1 MVNQYKVKMGETK
14 NSPFLF
20 DKIFICMILLKE
32 LFEAKAKTTDFSAI
46 SKKTG
51 KLVYFDTKD
60 NMDAAV
66 KVGTHD
72 KPQIKGKGVKTPKSS
87 DLFKGDYEKERGGT
101 IDDTQKVADDII
113 KGIKN
118 IGYGREVTLYRK
130 NRNGKLVQD
139 VRFNSRE
146 DITPEI
152 VKKTADEYGIDLN
165 LISKLGVDTQIKN
178 SDGRKQSISELISGL
193 ILSHLEAKQYAP
205 DGVAANDYYYK
216 AYSDSANK
224 QANAIKRGIDPNV
237 IQKQADKKVAKA
249 ESDKTALYNSET
261 TKDVTNAL
269 LKINNKIIDAP
280 EFTPAQVAKV
290 ANKFKIDVNRILKH
304 PEMYLDISGFTP
316 NEEDLKEWGYE
327 NLTDYALAKLGNTI
341 YFGKNNETD
350 SMDDLST
357 LQLAYPLKY
366 KNLSDDEWSKTM
378 QNEMENPT
386 TVEGGLINF
395 VKKEWGDDKDNSFV
409 GISEANDKNQSK
421 WVKQQAKKNPNYI
434 KDMFSYQSMINKD
447 ALNRIDEMLKS
458 DPPPVVHTNALY
470 RGMAMKSSDYTKF
483 MKSFKEGSSID
494 LPISSFSFDASTATE
509 FANNVGNANSL
520 VDKSNNQSIMIKVV
534 NSTNTFNG
542 FCMNANVGNVSAKN
556 KDSMFGD
563 DFGSWSGQHEVL
575 LPSNNKY
582 KVVKTEVKKMEG
594 GRSLTII
601 TLEQIGT
608 KNEIK
613 LREFIDD
620 NEKDILK
627 KHLQYPNRSSLL
639 YTKEVED

>member
-1 MVNQYKVKMGETK
+1 
-14 NSPFLF
+14 
-20 DKIFICMILLKE
+20 MILLRE
-32 LFEAKAKTTDFSAI
+32 LFEAKPKTTDFSAI
-46 SKKTG
+46 SKESG
-51 KLVYFDTKD
+51 KLVYFSTKD

-66 KVGTHD
+66 KDGTHD
-72 KPQIKGKGVKTPKSS
+72 KPKVKGKDVKTPKSS
-87 DLFKGDYEKERGGT
+87 DLFKGDYEKERGDT
-101 IDDTQKVADDII
+101 IDDNGNSAKEII

-118 IGYGREVTLYRK
+118 IGYSSMVTLYRK

-139 VRFNSRE
+139 VRFSTKE

-152 VKKTADEYGIDLN
+152 IKTTADTYGIDLN
-165 LISKLGVDTQIKN
+165 LISKLGIDTQIKN
-178 SDGRKQSISELISGL
+178 EDGRNQSISELMAVL
-193 ILSHLEAKQYAP
+193 ILSDLQAKQYAP

-216 AYSDSANK
+216 IYSTTANK
-224 QANAIKRGIDPNV
+224 RANAIKRGIDPNV

-249 ESDKTALYNSET
+249 ESDKTSLYNKET
-261 TKDVTNAL
+261 TKDIANEFTRVN
-269 LKINNKIIDAP
+269 KKIIDRP
-280 EFTPAQVAKV
+280 TFTPAQIAKV
-290 ANKFKIDVNRILKH
+290 ANKHKIDVNRILKH
-304 PEMYLDISGFTP
+304 PELYFEISGFTP

-327 NLTDYALAKLGNTI
+327 SLADFALVKLGNTI
-341 YFGKNNETD
+341 LFGIDNEID
-350 SMDDLST
+350 AMDDLST

-366 KNLSDDEWSKTM
+366 KTLPDDMWSKKM
-378 QNEMENPT
+378 KDEVENPT
-386 TVEGGLINF
+386 TVDGGLRNF
-395 VKKEWGDDKDNSFV
+395 IKKEKGGDMDNSFV
-409 GISEANDKNQSK
+409 GISKANNKNQSK
-421 WVKQQAKKNPNYI
+421 WVKKQAKKNPNYI

-458 DPPPVVHTNALY
+458 EPPPVVHTNALY

-483 MKSFKEGSSID
+483 MKSFKEGSNID

-520 VDKSNNQSIMIKVV
+520 VDKANNQSIMMKVV

-542 FCMNANVGNVSAKN
+542 FCMNANVDNVSAKN

-582 KVVKTEVKKMEG
+582 KVVKIEAKKMEG

-601 TLEQIGT
+601 TLEQIGV

-639 YTKEVED
+639 YTKEAKN

>member
-1 MVNQYKVKMGETK
+1 
-14 NSPFLF
+14 
-20 DKIFICMILLKE
+20 MILLRE
-32 LFEAKAKTTDFSAI
+32 LFEAKEKTTDFSAI

-51 KLVYFDTKD
+51 RLVYFSTKD

-72 KPQIKGKGVKTPKSS
+72 KPKVKGKDVKAPKSS

-113 KGIKN
+113 KGIKSV
-118 IGYGREVTLYRK
+118 GYSREVTLYRK

-139 VRFNSRE
+139 VRFNSKE
-146 DITPEI
+146 NITPEI
-152 VKKTADEYGIDLN
+152 IKSTADDYGIDLN
-165 LISKLGVDTQIKN
+165 LINKLGIDTKIKDRN
-178 SDGRKQSISELISGL
+178 GKQESVWELISGL

-216 AYSDSANK
+216 LYSDSANK
-224 QANAIKRGIDPNV
+224 EANAIKRGIDPNI
-237 IQKQADKKVAKA
+237 IQKQADKKAAKK

-269 LKINNKIIDAP
+269 LKINDKIIDAP

-304 PEMYLDISGFTP
+304 PELFLYISGFTP
-316 NEEDLKEWGYE
+316 NEEDLKSWEYE
-327 NLTDYALAKLGNTI
+327 NLTDFALAKLGNTI
-341 YFGKNNETD
+341 YFGIDNDTD
-350 SMDDLST
+350 SMDDLSS

-366 KNLSDDEWSKTM
+366 KTLSDDEWDKKM
-378 QNEMENPT
+378 KDEMENPT

-395 VKKEWGDDKDNSFV
+395 VKKEWGDDTDNSFV
-409 GISEANDKNQSK
+409 GISDANSKNQSK
-421 WVKQQAKKNPNYI
+421 WVKQQAKKNKRYI
-434 KDMFSYQSMINKD
+434 TDMFSYQSNIDKD
-447 ALNRIDEMLKS
+447 ALARIDEMLKS
-458 DPPPVVHTNALY
+458 EPPPPVQTNALY
-470 RGMAMKSSDYTKF
+470 RGMAMNAKDYVKF
-483 MKSFKEGSSID
+483 MKSFKEGSNID

-509 FANNVGNANSL
+509 FANNIGNANSL
-520 VDKSNNQSIMIKVV
+520 ITKGSNQSIMMKVV
-534 NSTNTFNG
+534 NSKNTFNG
-542 FCMNANVGNVSAKN
+542 FCMNANVGNVSAKP
-556 KDSMFGD
+556 KDSIFAD
-563 DFGSWSGQHEVL
+563 DFASWDGQHEVL

-582 KVVKTEVKKMEG
+582 KVVKTEAKKMDG
-594 GRSLTII
+594 GRSFTII

-639 YTKEVED
+639 YTKEVEN

>member
-1 MVNQYKVKMGETK
+1 
-14 NSPFLF
+14 
-20 DKIFICMILLKE
+20 MILLRE
-32 LFEAKAKTTDFSAI
+32 LLEAKPKTTDFSAI

-51 KLVYFDTKD
+51 KLVYFSTKD

-66 KVGTHD
+66 KDGTHD
-72 KPQIKGKGVKTPKSS
+72 KPQIKGKDVKTPKSS

-101 IDDTQKVADDII
+101 IDDTGNSAKEII
-113 KGIKN
+113 NGIKN
-118 IGYGREVTLYRK
+118 IGYSSMVTLYRK

-139 VRFNSRE
+139 VRFNSKE
-146 DITPEI
+146 NITPEI
-152 VKKTADEYGIDLN
+152 IKSTADEYGIDLN
-165 LISKLGVDTQIKN
+165 LISKLGVDTKIKN
-178 SDGRKQSISELISGL
+178 SDGRKESIPELISGL

-205 DGVAANDYYYK
+205 DGVAADDYYYK
-216 AYSDSANK
+216 TYSDSANK
-224 QANAIKRGIDPNV
+224 EAKAIKKGIDPNEAEKKLV
-237 IQKQADKKVAKA
+237 KKADKA
-249 ESDKTALYNSET
+249 ESDKETLYNKET
-261 TKDVTNAL
+261 TKDITNAL
-269 LKINNKIIDAP
+269 SKVKNKILDNAI
-280 EFTPAQVAKV
+280 FTPAQVAQV
-290 ANKFKIDVNRILKH
+290 SNKFKIDVNRVLKN
-304 PEMYLDISGFTP
+304 PKMYLDISGFTP
-316 NEEDLKEWGYE
+316 NEEDLKEWGYK
-327 NLTDYALAKLGNTI
+327 NLSEYVLTKLGNTI
-341 YFGKNNETD
+341 YFGKDNDVDEM
-350 SMDDLST
+350 SELSS

-366 KNLSDDEWSKTM
+366 KTLSDDEWNKTM
-378 QNEMENPT
+378 QSELENPT
-386 TVEGGLINF
+386 TVDGGLRNF
-395 VKKEWGDDKDNSFV
+395 IKKEKGGDTDNSFV
-409 GISEANDKNQSK
+409 GISEANNKNQSK
-421 WVKQQAKKNPNYI
+421 WVKKQAKKNPNYI

-447 ALNRIDEMLKS
+447 SLNRIDEMLKS

-470 RGMAMKSSDYTKF
+470 RGMAMNPKDYAKF

-520 VDKSNNQSIMIKVV
+520 VDKANNQSIMIKVV

-542 FCMNANVGNVSAKN
+542 FCMNANIDNVSAKN

-639 YTKEVED
+639 YTKEVEN

>member
-1 MVNQYKVKMGETK
+1 
-14 NSPFLF
+14 
-20 DKIFICMILLKE
+20 MILLRE
-32 LFEAKAKTTDFSAI
+32 LLEAKAKTTDFSAI

-51 KLVYFDTKD
+51 RLVYFDTKD

-72 KPQIKGKGVKTPKSS
+72 KPKVKGKDVKTPKST

-113 KGIKN
+113 KGIRSV
-118 IGYGREVTLYRK
+118 GYSREVTLYRK

-139 VRFNSRE
+139 VRFNSKE
-146 DITPEI
+146 NITPEI
-152 VKKTADEYGIDLN
+152 IKSTADEYGIDLN
-165 LISKLGVDTQIKN
+165 LINKLGVDTKIKDRN
-178 SDGRKQSISELISGL
+178 GKQESISELMAGL
-193 ILSHLEAKQYAP
+193 ILSHLEVKQYAP

-216 AYSDSANK
+216 VYSDDANK
-224 QANAIKRGIDPNV
+224 EANAIKKGIDPNV
-237 IQKQADKKVAKA
+237 IQKQADKKVAKK
-249 ESDKTALYNSET
+249 ESDKTDLYNVDTAKDITNELVRVKDKIVWSPT
-261 TKDVTNAL
+261 LSAKDVV
-269 LKINNKIIDAP
+269 KI
-280 EFTPAQVAKV
+280 

-304 PEMYLDISGFTP
+304 PELYFEISGFKP

-327 NLTDYALAKLGNTI
+327 NLTDYALARLGETI
-341 YFGKNNETD
+341 YFGKNNDID
-350 SMDDLST
+350 SMEALSS

-366 KNLSDDEWSKTM
+366 KTLSDDEWNKTM
-378 QNEMENPT
+378 QSELENPT
-386 TVEGGLINF
+386 TVDGGLRNF
-395 VKKEWGDDKDNSFV
+395 IKKERGGDTDNSFV
-409 GISEANDKNQSK
+409 GISEANNKNQSK
-421 WVKQQAKKNPNYI
+421 WVNKQAKKNPNYI
-434 KDMFSYQSMINKD
+434 NDMISYQSMINKD

-458 DPPPVVHTNALY
+458 EPPPVVHTKALY
-470 RGMAMKSSDYTKF
+470 RGMAMTPKDYSSF
-483 MKSFKEGSSID
+483 MKSFKEGSNVD
-494 LPISSFSFDASTATE
+494 LPISSFSLDIKTATE
-509 FANNVGNANSL
+509 FANNVGNANAL
-520 VDKSNNQSIMIKVV
+520 VDKANNQSIMIKVV

-542 FCMNANVGNVSAKN
+542 FCMNANIGNVSAK
-556 KDSMFGD
+556 KDNNSFSN
-563 DFGSWSGQHEVL
+563 DFGNWEGQHEVL

-639 YTKEVED
+639 YTKEAEN

>member
-1 MVNQYKVKMGETK
+1 
-14 NSPFLF
+14 
-20 DKIFICMILLKE
+20 MILLKE
-32 LFEAKAKTTDFSAI
+32 LFEAKPKTTDFSAI
-46 SKKTG
+46 SKETG
-51 KLVYFDTKD
+51 RLVYFSTKD

-66 KVGTHD
+66 KDGTHD
-72 KPQIKGKGVKTPKSS
+72 KPKVKGKDVKAPKSS

-113 KGIKN
+113 NGIKN
-118 IGYGREVTLYRK
+118 IGYGSEVTLYRK

-139 VRFNSRE
+139 VRFNSRK

-152 VKKTADEYGIDLN
+152 IKSTANEYGIDLN

-237 IQKQADKKVAKA
+237 IQKQADKKVAKK
-249 ESDKTALYNSET
+249 ESDKTDLYNVDT
-261 TKDVTNAL
+261 AKDITNELA
-269 LKINNKIIDAP
+269 KINNKIIDAP

-290 ANKFKIDVNRILKH
+290 ANKYKIDVNRILQH
-304 PEMYLDISGFTP
+304 PEMYFDILGFTP
-316 NEEDLKEWGYE
+316 TKEDLEQLGYKSLSE
-327 NLTDYALAKLGNTI
+327 YALVKLGNTI
-341 YFGKNNETD
+341 YFGKDNETD
-350 SMDDLST
+350 AMEELST

-366 KNLSDDEWSKTM
+366 KNLSDDEWSKKM
-378 QNEMENPT
+378 QSELENPT
-386 TVEGGLINF
+386 TVDGGLRNF
-395 VKKEWGDDKDNSFV
+395 IKKEKFISNYNQLF
-409 GISEANDKNQSK
+409 GISEANDKNQAK
-421 WVKQQAKKNPNYI
+421 WVKKQAKKNPNYI
-434 KDMFSYQSMINKD
+434 KDMFSYQSMIDKN

-458 DPPPVVHTNALY
+458 EPPPVVHAKALY

-483 MKSFKEGSSID
+483 MKSFKEGSTID
-494 LPISSFSFDASTATE
+494 LPISSFSFDANTATE
-509 FANNVGNANSL
+509 FANNVGNANATI
-520 VDKSNNQSIMIKVV
+520 DKANNQSIIIKVV

-542 FCMNANVGNVSAKN
+542 FCMNANIGNVSGRDKN
-556 KDSMFGD
+556 SMFPQ
-563 DFGSWSGQHEVL
+563 DFGSWAGQHEVL
-575 LPSNNKY
+575 LQSNNKY

-594 GRSLTII
+594 GRTLTII

-627 KHLQYPNRSSLL
+627 KHLQYPNRTSLL
-639 YTKEVED
+639 YTKEGEN